1 MSEQASAQSCDVVVV
16 GAGFAGMYALH
27 KFRQLG
33 LTTCVLEAGNDV
45 GGTWYWNRYPGA
57 RCDVPSVEYSYSFSK
72 ELEQEWNWTEIM
84 AAQPEI
90 LEYANH
96 VADRFDLRK
105 DIEFQTRVVSAT
117 FDEDSN
123 RWTVITEAGKRYTAR
138 FCVMATGCL
147 SVPNTPTIQGQNDF
161 AGPVYH
167 TGDWPEQGVD
177 FTGQRVGIIGTGSSG
192 IQSIP
197 VIAAQAK
204 HLTVFQ
210 RTPNYTMPAANA
222 PLKEEFLA
230 EAKRN
235 YDNIRAE
242 QRASQVGI
250 VGYGFGFGGAENVEP
265 TEEILKTTEAERQ
278 RLVEEEGFLAIRR
291 YADVS
296 LDEKANELACDMYR
310 AQVRRVIKD
319 PDTAEA
325 LMPRGYPMGC
335 KRPVIDTDYYETY
348 NRDNVTLV
356 DLRRGGIECITAT
369 GVSTS
374 QGDYEFDVLVYATGF
389 DAMTGA
395 LGKIDIRGRQ
405 DQALSEYWEAGPRSY
420 LGLQVAGFP
429 NLFTVTGPGSPSVL
443 SNMIVSIEQHID
455 WISRCIADLDS
466 QGVQTIEATT
476 AAEDEWIAHVN
487 DVAKDTMF
495 TAQSC
500 NSWYLGANIPGKP
513 RIFMPYV
520 GGVGVYREKCDEV
533 AEKNYEGFLLQ
544 A

>member
-1 MSEQASAQSCDVVVV
+1 MTGEASENICDVVVV

-27 KFRQLG
+27 KFRELG
-33 LTTCVLEAGNDV
+33 LNAIVLEAGNDV

-105 DIEFQTRVVSAT
+105 DIKFQTRVASAT
-117 FDEDSN
+117 FDETTNGWS
-123 RWTVITEAGKRYTAR
+123 VVTESGDTYQGR

-147 SVPNTPTIQGQNDF
+147 SVPNTPSIDGHDDF
-161 AGPVYH
+161 AGEVYH
-167 TGDWPEQGVD
+167 TGHWPEQGVD
-177 FTGQRVGIIGTGSSG
+177 FTGKRVGIIGTGSSG

-197 VIAAQAK
+197 VIAEQAA

-265 TEEILKTTEAERQ
+265 TEEILKTSEAERQ

-291 YADVS
+291 YADVAM
-296 LDEKANELACDMYR
+296 DENANELACDMYR
-310 AQVRRVIKD
+310 AQVSRMIDD
-319 PDTAEA
+319 PETAEA

-335 KRPVIDTDYYETY
+335 KRPVIDTNYYETY

-356 DLRRGGIECITAT
+356 DLRRGGIERITAA
-369 GVSTS
+369 GVSTG

-405 DQALSEYWEAGPRSY
+405 GNALTEYWEAGPRSY

-455 WISRCIADLDS
+455 WISRCIADLDK
-466 QGVQTIEATT
+466 QGVQTIEATVD
-476 AAEDEWIAHVN
+476 AEDEWIAHVN

-533 AEKNYEGFLLQ
+533 AAKNYEGFLLQ

>member
-1 MSEQASAQSCDVVVV
+1 MTEGASDNSCDVVVV

-27 KFRQLG
+27 KFRELG
-33 LTTCVLEAGNDV
+33 LHARVLEAGNDV

-105 DIEFQTRVVSAT
+105 DIEVQTRVASAS
-117 FDEDSN
+117 FDEATN
-123 RWTVITEAGKRYTAR
+123 RWTVTTEAGQTYSAR
-138 FCVMATGCL
+138 FCIMATGCL
-147 SVPNTPTIQGQNDF
+147 SVPNTPSIEGQDDF
-161 AGPVYH
+161 AGAVYH

-177 FTGQRVGIIGTGSSG
+177 FTGKRVGIIGTGSSG

-197 VIAAQAK
+197 VIAEQAA

-222 PLKEEFLA
+222 PLKQEFLA

-235 YDNIRAE
+235 YENIRAE

-265 TEEILKTTEAERQ
+265 TEEILKTTEAERK

-291 YADVS
+291 YADVAM
-296 LDEKANELACDMYR
+296 DESANELACDMYR
-310 AQVRRVIKD
+310 AQVGRMIND
-319 PDTAEA
+319 PETAEA
-325 LMPRGYPMGC
+325 LMPRDYPMGC
-335 KRPVIDTDYYETY
+335 KRPVIDTNYYETY

-356 DLRRGGIECITAT
+356 DLRRGGIERITDSGVDT
-369 GVSTS
+369 G
-374 QGDYEFDVLVYATGF
+374 QGSYEFDVLVYATGF

-405 DQALSEYWEAGPRSY
+405 GHRLTDYWEAGPRSY

-466 QGVQTIEATT
+466 QGVQTIEATVD
-476 AAEDEWIAHVN
+476 AEDQWIAHVN

>member
-1 MSEQASAQSCDVVVV
+1 MVIV
-16 GAGFAGMYALH
+16 GAGFAGLYMIHRA
-27 KFRQLG
+27 RQRG
-33 LTTCVLEAGNDV
+33 LSVQCFEIGQAV

-57 RCDVPSVEYSYSFSK
+57 RVDIECVEYSYSFSK
-72 ELEQEWNWTEIM
+72 ELEQEWDWSERY
-84 AAQPEI
+84 AGQPEI
-90 LEYANH
+90 ERYANH

-105 DIEFQTRVVSAT
+105 DIKFQTRVASAT
-117 FDEDSN
+117 FDETTNGWS
-123 RWTVITEAGKRYTAR
+123 VVTESGDTYQGR

-147 SVPNTPTIQGQNDF
+147 SVPNTPSIDGHDDF
-161 AGPVYH
+161 AGEVYH
-167 TGDWPEQGVD
+167 TGHWPEQGVD
-177 FTGQRVGIIGTGSSG
+177 FTGKRVGIIGTGSSG

-197 VIAAQAK
+197 VIAEQAA

-265 TEEILKTTEAERQ
+265 TEEILKTSEAERQ

-291 YADVS
+291 YADVAM
-296 LDEKANELACDMYR
+296 DENANELACDMYR
-310 AQVRRVIKD
+310 AQVSRMIDD
-319 PDTAEA
+319 PETAEA

-335 KRPVIDTDYYETY
+335 KRPVIDTNYYETY

-356 DLRRGGIECITAT
+356 DLRRGGIERITAA
-369 GVSTS
+369 GVSTG

-405 DQALSEYWEAGPRSY
+405 GNALTEYWEAGPRSY

-455 WISRCIADLDS
+455 WISRCIADLDK
-466 QGVQTIEATT
+466 QGVQTIEATVD
-476 AAEDEWIAHVN
+476 AEDEWIAHVN

-533 AEKNYEGFLLQ
+533 AAKNYEGFLLQ

>member
-1 MSEQASAQSCDVVVV
+1 MTGEASENICDVVVV

-27 KFRQLG
+27 RFRELG
-33 LTTCVLEAGNDV
+33 LNAIVLEAGNDV

-105 DIEFQTRVVSAT
+105 DIKFQTRVASAT
-117 FDEDSN
+117 FDETTNGWS
-123 RWTVITEAGKRYTAR
+123 VVTESGDTYQGR

-147 SVPNTPTIQGQNDF
+147 SVPNTPSIDGHDDF
-161 AGPVYH
+161 AGEVYH
-167 TGDWPEQGVD
+167 TGHWPEQGVD
-177 FTGQRVGIIGTGSSG
+177 FTGKRVGIIGTGSSG

-197 VIAAQAK
+197 VIAEQAA

-265 TEEILKTTEAERQ
+265 TEEILKTSEAQRQ
-278 RLVEEEGFLAIRR
+278 LLVEEEGFLAIRR
-291 YADVS
+291 YADVAM
-296 LDEKANELACDMYR
+296 DENANELACDMYR
-310 AQVRRVIKD
+310 AQVSRMIDD
-319 PDTAEA
+319 PETAEA

-335 KRPVIDTDYYETY
+335 KRPVIDTNYYETY

-356 DLRRGGIECITAT
+356 DLRRGGIERITAA
-369 GVSTS
+369 GVSTG

-405 DQALSEYWEAGPRSY
+405 GTALTEYWEAGPRSY

-455 WISRCIADLDS
+455 WISRCIADLDK
-466 QGVQTIEATT
+466 QGVQTIEATVD
-476 AAEDEWIAHVN
+476 AEDEWIAHVN

-533 AEKNYEGFLLQ
+533 AAKNYEGFLLQ

>member
-1 MSEQASAQSCDVVVV
+1 MTGEASENICDVVVV

-27 KFRQLG
+27 KFRELG
-33 LTTCVLEAGNDV
+33 LNAIVLEAGNDV

-105 DIEFQTRVVSAT
+105 DIKFQTRVASAT
-117 FDEDSN
+117 FDETTNGWS
-123 RWTVITEAGKRYTAR
+123 VVTESGDTYQGR

-147 SVPNTPTIQGQNDF
+147 SVPNTPSIDGHDDF
-161 AGPVYH
+161 AGEVYH
-167 TGDWPEQGVD
+167 TGHWPEQGVD
-177 FTGQRVGIIGTGSSG
+177 FTGKRVGIIGTGSSG

-197 VIAAQAK
+197 VIAEQAA

-230 EAKRN
+230 EVKRN

-265 TEEILKTTEAERQ
+265 TEEILKTSEAERQ

-291 YADVS
+291 YADVAM
-296 LDEKANELACDMYR
+296 DENANELACDMYR
-310 AQVRRVIKD
+310 AQVSRMIDD
-319 PDTAEA
+319 PETAEA

-335 KRPVIDTDYYETY
+335 KRPVIDTNYYETY

-356 DLRRGGIECITAT
+356 DLRRGGIERITAA
-369 GVSTS
+369 GVSTG

-405 DQALSEYWEAGPRSY
+405 GNALTEYWEAGPRSY

-455 WISRCIADLDS
+455 WISRCIADLDK
-466 QGVQTIEATT
+466 QGVQTIEATVD
-476 AAEDEWIAHVN
+476 AEDEWIAHVN

-533 AEKNYEGFLLQ
+533 AAKNYEGFLLQ

>member
-1 MSEQASAQSCDVVVV
+1 MVKEATEFNCDVIVV

-27 KFRQLG
+27 KFRELG
-33 LTTCVLEAGNDV
+33 LHARVLEAGSDV

-105 DIEFQTRVVSAT
+105 DIEFQTRVARAT
-117 FDEDSN
+117 FSEASN
-123 RWTVITEAGKRYTAR
+123 RWIVTTEAGGNYSAR

-147 SVPNTPTIQGQNDF
+147 SVPNTPSFAGQNDF
-161 AGPVYH
+161 AGEVYH

-177 FTGQRVGIIGTGSSG
+177 FTGKRVGIIGTGSSG

-197 VIAAQAK
+197 VIAEQAA

-222 PLKEEFLA
+222 PLKQEFLA

-278 RLVEEEGFLAIRR
+278 RLVEAEGFLAIRR
-291 YADVS
+291 YADVA

-310 AQVRRVIKD
+310 AQVSRVIND
-319 PDTAEA
+319 PETAQA
-325 LMPRGYPMGC
+325 LMPR
-335 KRPVIDTDYYETY
+335 D
-348 NRDNVTLV
+348 
-356 DLRRGGIECITAT
+356 
-369 GVSTS
+369 
-374 QGDYEFDVLVYATGF
+374 
-389 DAMTGA
+389 
-395 LGKIDIRGRQ
+395 
-405 DQALSEYWEAGPRSY
+405 
-420 LGLQVAGFP
+420 
-429 NLFTVTGPGSPSVL
+429 
-443 SNMIVSIEQHID
+443 
-455 WISRCIADLDS
+455 
-466 QGVQTIEATT
+466 
-476 AAEDEWIAHVN
+476 
-487 DVAKDTMF
+487 
-495 TAQSC
+495 
-500 NSWYLGANIPGKP
+500 
-513 RIFMPYV
+513 
-520 GGVGVYREKCDEV
+520 
-533 AEKNYEGFLLQ
+533 
-544 A
+544 

>member
-1 MSEQASAQSCDVVVV
+1 MSEQATAQSCDVVVV

-105 DIEFQTRVVSAT
+105 DIEFQTRVASAT

-123 RWTVITEAGKRYTAR
+123 RWTVTTEAGKRYTAR

-222 PLKEEFLA
+222 PLKDEFLA

-325 LMPRGYPMGC
+325 LMPRDYPMGC

-356 DLRRGGIECITAT
+356 DLRRGGIECITST

>member
-1 MSEQASAQSCDVVVV
+1 MAVTSSENTVDVVVV

-27 KFRQLG
+27 KFRSLG
-33 LTTCVLEAGNDV
+33 LRTRVLEAGNDV

-57 RCDVPSVEYSYSFSK
+57 RCDVPSVEYSFSFDK
-72 ELEQEWNWTEIM
+72 DLEQEWNWTEIM

-90 LEYANH
+90 LDYANH

-105 DIEFQTRVVSAT
+105 DIEFQTRVSSAV
-117 FDEDSN
+117 FEEANN
-123 RWTVITEAGKRYTAR
+123 RWTVTTQSGEAYNAR
-138 FCVMATGCL
+138 FCIMATGCL
-147 SVPNTPTIQGQNDF
+147 SVPNTPKIDGQETF
-161 AGPVYH
+161 KGAVYH
-167 TGDWPEQGVD
+167 TGNWPEGGVD
-177 FTGQRVGIIGTGSSG
+177 FNGKTVGIIGTGSSG

-197 VIAAQAK
+197 VIAEQAA

-222 PLKEEFLA
+222 PLKAEFLQQ
-230 EAKRN
+230 AKEN
-235 YDNIRAE
+235 YPNIRAE

-265 TEEILKTTEAERQ
+265 GEEILRTTEAERQ

-291 YADVS
+291 YADVA
-296 LDEKANELACDMYR
+296 LDEDANELACEMYR
-310 AQVRRVIKD
+310 GQVRRVIND
-319 PDTAEA
+319 PQTAEA
-325 LMPRGYPMGC
+325 LMPRDYPMGC
-335 KRPVIDTDYYETY
+335 KRPVIDTNYYETF
-348 NRDNVTLV
+348 NRDNVSLV
-356 DLRRGGIECITAT
+356 DLRQGAIEEVTEAGVRTA
-369 GVSTS
+369 
-374 QGDYEFDVLVYATGF
+374 QEEFAFDVLVYATGF

-395 LGKIDIRGRQ
+395 LGKINIRGRHN
-405 DQALSEYWEAGPRSY
+405 QALTEYWEAGPRTY

-429 NLFTVTGPGSPSVL
+429 NFFTITGPGSPSVL
-443 SNMIVSIEQHID
+443 SNMLVSIEQHVD
-455 WISRCIADLDS
+455 WISQCIADLDQKS
-466 QGVQTIEATT
+466 LQTIEAT
-476 AAEDEWIAHVN
+476 AEAEDQWIAHVN
-487 DVAKDTMF
+487 DVAQGTMF

-533 AEKNYEGFLLQ
+533 ARNGYEGFVLT